1 LKRRVIEVFL
11 EVLYSTKKEPAMTH
25 QEDCPVL
32 DHVMTLLI
40 EHGPGAMA
48 NAFTII
54 MNLAMQIERE
64 QTLKAESH
72 QRTADRQGYA
82 NGFKPKTIRTRVGEV
97 PLRIPQTRGYHD
109 EDGRPFYP
117 KSLERGVRSER
128 AMILAVAEMYCRGV
142 STRKVTAIVEKLCGL
157 EVTSTQVSRAAA
169 ELDEELEAWRNRPIG
184 EITYLVLD
192 ARYEKVRHGGA
203 VVSCAVLTAIGI
215 TPDGKRSILGCSVEL
230 SEAEHHWR
238 KFLQSLLDR
247 GMHGMKLV
255 VSDDHAG
262 LKAARQAVMPG
273 VPWQRC
279 QFHTIQN
286 AMAHVPKVAMR
297 VDVAR
302 DIKRIF
308 NADDAAEADRRLK
321 DTVTRYQKSAPGL
334 AGWLEANVPEAITV
348 FGFPPGHRRRLRTN
362 NGLERL
368 NKEIKR
374 RTRVATLFPNE
385 ASLLRL
391 VSAVLSEISDDWE
404 TERSYLNM
412 EAR

>member
-1 LKRRVIEVFL
+1 
-11 EVLYSTKKEPAMTH
+11 MTH
-25 QEDCPVL
+25 QEECPVL
-32 DHVMTLLI
+32 DDLTALLI
-40 EHGPGAMA
+40 EHGPSAMA
-48 NAFTII
+48 SALATL
-54 MNLAMQIERE
+54 MNHAMQIERE
-64 QTLKAESH
+64 QALQAESH
-72 QRTADRQGYA
+72 QRTSDRQGYA

-97 PLRIPQTRGYHD
+97 ALRIPQTRGYHD
-109 EDGRPFYP
+109 AEGRPFYP

-128 AMILAVAEMYCRGV
+128 AMTLAVAEMYVQGV
-142 STRKVTAIVEKLCGL
+142 STRKVTAVVERLCGL

-169 ELDEELEAWRNRPIG
+169 ELDEQLAAWRNRPIG

-192 ARYEKVRHGGA
+192 ARYEKIRHGGA
-203 VVSCAVLTAIGI
+203 VVPCAVLTAIGI
-215 TPDGKRSILGCSVEL
+215 SPDGKRSVLGCSVEL

-238 KFLQSLLDR
+238 TFLQGLLAR
-247 GMHGMKLV
+247 GMRGIKLV

-262 LKAARQAVMPG
+262 LKAARSATFHG
-273 VPWQRC
+273 IPWQRC
-279 QFHTIQN
+279 QFHTIRN
-286 AMAHVPKVAMR
+286 AMAHVPKASMR
-297 VDVAR
+297 ADVIQ
-302 DIKRIF
+302 DLKRVF

-321 DTVTRYQKSAPGL
+321 EMVARYQKSAPGL
-334 AGWLEANVPEAITV
+334 ATWLEANVPEALTV
-348 FGFPPGHRRRLRTN
+348 LGCPPAHRRRLRTT

-412 EAR
+412 EAC